1 MAVSAHIVEKVRDEI
16 IESGVDDRYKT
27 GAYEFVLNGLDFYI
41 SKIGEKRHVSGKEL
55 SIGLLSFAH
64 KQFGLMARSVLSYWG
79 VEATDD
85 FGYIVY
91 NMIKA
96 GLMSKQPD
104 DSLDDFFDVMDVNS
118 FFDSADCF
126 EIDKSFIKR
135 VKGA

>member
-1 MAVSAHIVEKVRDEI
+1 MAVSPQIIDKVRDEI
-16 IESGVDDRYKT
+16 IENGVDDRYKT

-41 SKIGEKRHVSGKEL
+41 SKIGEKRHVTGQEL
-55 SIGLLSFAH
+55 SIGLLSFAN
-64 KQFGLMARSVLSYWG
+64 KQFGLMAGSVLKNWG

-91 NMIKA
+91 NMIRV
-96 GLMSKQPD
+96 GLMSKQPN
-104 DSLDDFFDVMDVNS
+104 DSLDDFFNVIDTNA
-118 FFDSADCF
+118 FFDSSDCF

>member
-1 MAVSAHIVEKVRDEI
+1 MAVSAQVIEKVRTEI
-16 IESGVDDRYKT
+16 IESGFDNRYKT

-41 SKIGEKRHVSGKEL
+41 SKIGEKRHVSGQEL
-55 SIGLLSFAH
+55 SMGLLSFAH
-64 KQFGLMARSVLSYWG
+64 KQFGLMARSVLAYWG

-91 NMIKA
+91 NMIKV

-104 DSLDDFFDVMDVNS
+104 DSLDDFFDVMDANS
-118 FFDSADCF
+118 FFDSVDCF
-126 EIDKSFIKR
+126 EMDKSFIKR